1 MAVKTKE
8 EILNTI
14 KEIVGENTDDNYL
27 GLLEDITD
35 TLDNYEGLNTD
46 NTDWKTKYE
55 ENDKEWRQKYKDR
68 FFSRE
73 VEEDNDLDNDEPEPV
88 KVTFD
93 DLFVTNEQK

>member
-14 KEIVGENTDDNYL
+14 KGIIGENTDDNYL
-27 GLLEDITD
+27 ELLEDITD
-35 TLDNYEGLNTD
+35 TLDNYDGLNTD
-46 NTDWKTKYE
+46 NTDWKAKYE

-73 VEEDNDLDNDEPEPV
+73 VEEDNDLDDDEPKPV